1 MDLTDFN
8 SNYLKK
14 LLENISKKQNFIFP
28 LRGFNVYLLNY
39 DEHNPTNELQG
50 FKKRFMKDE
59 NFFKNY
65 SNFMEDLFWKGY
77 AEKSP
82 NVSDGNK
89 WYIPHHGL
97 YHPARPKK
105 IRVVFD
111 CSAEYLGYALNKQ
124 LIPGPDLTNQI
135 VGVLI
140 RFREEQDAFMGD
152 IEAMFYQVGI
162 PKCQWSML

>member
-65 SNFMEDLFWKGY
+65 SNFMEDLF
-77 AEKSP
+77 
-82 NVSDGNK
+82 
-89 WYIPHHGL
+89 
-97 YHPARPKK
+97 
-105 IRVVFD
+105 
-111 CSAEYLGYALNKQ
+111 
-124 LIPGPDLTNQI
+124 
-135 VGVLI
+135 
-140 RFREEQDAFMGD
+140 
-152 IEAMFYQVGI
+152 
-162 PKCQWSML
+162 